1 MLLNP
6 SPFLSLSLISRLHE
20 MSSLL
25 FHRLP
30 PWCIVLPQ
38 TQSNKAIWPCTELL
52 EIVSQNSSFFL
63 STWLSQ
69 VLWNLNHIHLPLP
82 SQYSI
87 IFMGLWRYIYVCILF
102 KVSVFG
108 KFQKDCGQKAQMWVL
123 LLPSWMEASPVVLKS
138 VKFILKISDLST
150 WVFNQ
155 GNLK

>member
-1 MLLNP
+1 
-6 SPFLSLSLISRLHE
+6 
-20 MSSLL
+20 
-25 FHRLP
+25 
-30 PWCIVLPQ
+30 
-38 TQSNKAIWPCTELL
+38 
-52 EIVSQNSSFFL
+52 
-63 STWLSQ
+63 
-69 VLWNLNHIHLPLP
+69 
-82 SQYSI
+82 
-87 IFMGLWRYIYVCILF
+87 MGLWRYIYVCILF